1 MTRRTPTSRMRL
13 TAALCGL
20 ALAGAAAAQPAQRN
34 TRHAL
39 IIAVGE
45 YADPQIPTLHGVKYD
60 VDSARRMAQ
69 AMAVPA
75 SQITVLRDAQ
85 ATADSIRAAVAAL
98 DKRVADGDRVFVY
111 YSGHGTRWYDESVRR
126 DGCTEGLLA
135 HDGQALTNVEFSRM
149 LAPIARRSDK
159 MLVFYDACFSGG
171 VAAQPFTTR
180 SLRIGGASVVP
191 KFTRAGAPEMC
202 STPTNFRTRDL
213 SQALQRSAAL
223 PENVVHVAA
232 SRPDEVS
239 FDNPASGGMA
249 TTAWRDCLL
258 GQARD
263 LDGSGAV
270 TVDEVT
276 RCAQDG
282 VTRALKGQPG
292 ITGQQMTVAG
302 NKSFVPAWISA
313 AFTSAPA
320 AAPLS
325 SPPSAAVPTP
335 PPLAAAPAQPTLA
348 PPPAAPP
355 PPVVATLPSTVP
367 GAGTGPVASLP
378 SAPAPVT
385 LPTVPTLATGP
396 AQAVRPAT
404 PSQIL
409 AELHRQRDGA
419 RKVAVVLKTPQ
430 LRIGKDA
437 LALELTPQ
445 RDGYLYL
452 ALAGSDGKSLYLLYP
467 NELATDNRVRA
478 GQKLRLP
485 GVDWE
490 ILAGGPPGTETILA
504 IVTDAPRDLAGLS
517 AEKTGPF
524 MKTLLD
530 GEGRARLQRILS
542 NGTPA
547 AGCGGAGT
555 NSCSDAF
562 GAALVT
568 VRTVP

>member
-1 MTRRTPTSRMRL
+1 MTRRTLTPRMRL

-20 ALAGAAAAQPAQRN
+20 ALAGAAAAQPAERN

-45 YADPQIPTLHGVKYD
+45 YSDPQIPTLHGVKYD

-85 ATADSIRAAVAAL
+85 ATAANIRAAVAAL
-98 DKRVADGDRVFVY
+98 DRRVADGDRVFVY

-171 VAAQPFTTR
+171 VATQPFTTR

-258 GQARD
+258 GRARD

-320 AAPLS
+320 SAP
-325 SPPSAAVPTP
+325 
-335 PPLAAAPAQPTLA
+335 AAAAAQA
-348 PPPAAPP
+348 PPPAPAPSP

-378 SAPAPVT
+378 SAPAAVT
-385 LPTVPTLATGP
+385 LPTVPTLAAGP
-396 AQAVRPAT
+396 AQAVKPAT

-419 RKVAVVLKTPQ
+419 RKVAVVLKTPR

-437 LALELTPQ
+437 LALELTAQ

-467 NELATDNRVRA
+467 NELAVDNRVRA

-485 GVDWE
+485 GADWE
-490 ILAGGPPGTETILA
+490 IVAGGPAGTETILA

-530 GEGRARLQRILS
+530 GEGRARLQQILS

-547 AGCGGAGT
+547 TGCGGAGGV
-555 NSCSDAF
+555 SCSDAF

>member
-1 MTRRTPTSRMRL
+1 MTRRTLTPRMRL

-20 ALAGAAAAQPAQRN
+20 ALAGAAAAQPAERN

-45 YADPQIPTLHGVKYD
+45 YSDPQIPTLHGVKYD

-85 ATADSIRAAVAAL
+85 ATAANIRAAVAAL
-98 DKRVADGDRVFVY
+98 DRRVADGDRVFVY

-171 VAAQPFTTR
+171 VATQPFTTR

-258 GQARD
+258 GRARD

-320 AAPLS
+320 S
-325 SPPSAAVPTP
+325 SPAA
-335 PPLAAAPAQPTLA
+335 A
-348 PPPAAPP
+348 PPPAPAPSP
-355 PPVVATLPSTVP
+355 PPVVAMLPSTVP

-385 LPTVPTLATGP
+385 LPTLPTLATGP
-396 AQAVRPAT
+396 AQAVKPAT

-419 RKVAVVLKTPQ
+419 RKVAVVLKTPR

-437 LALELTPQ
+437 LALELTAQ

-467 NELATDNRVRA
+467 NELAVDNRVRA

-485 GVDWE
+485 GADWE
-490 ILAGGPPGTETILA
+490 IVAGGPAGTETILA

-530 GEGRARLQRILS
+530 GEGRARLQQILS

-547 AGCGGAGT
+547 TGCGGAGGL
-555 NSCSDAF
+555 SCSDAF